1 MFLVQYTHRALK
13 SLNKIPI
20 AWRKRILKAIDGL
33 KSEPF
38 QGKKL
43 RGELEGSFSLRVW
56 PYRIIYL
63 VNKKQI
69 TIIIMDIGHR
79 QNVYK

>member
-20 AWRKRILKAIDGL
+20 VWRKRISKAIDGL
-33 KSEPF
+33 RLEPF

-43 RGELEGSFSLRVW
+43 KGELEGSFSLRVW

>member
-1 MFLVQYTHRALK
+1 MFLVQYTQPALK
-13 SLNKIPI
+13 SLKKIPVV
-20 AWRKRILKAIDGL
+20 WRKRIVKAIDGL

-43 RGELEGSFSLRVW
+43 KGEFEGSFSLRVW

-63 VNKKQI
+63 VDKKQI

-79 QNVYK
+79 QGVYK